1 MSQFITVDKRRYA
14 RAVAED
20 LQAHFGVRAFY
31 SKAMVSAAMQRV
43 DVAPYFACWMY
54 ALFCSNHEF
63 GEIEACGGLA
73 WGYDELRSQ
82 MADIL
87 HGLDEQKRGPPTEQF
102 WLALGALVIV
112 LFFVALFLLI

>member
-20 LQAHFGVRAFY
+20 LRVHFGPRAFY
-31 SKAMVSAAMQRV
+31 SKAMVSAAMGRV
-43 DVAPYFACWMY
+43 DVDPYFSCWMY
-54 ALFCSNHEF
+54 ALFCSAHAF
-63 GEIEACGGLA
+63 GEIESCCGLA

-87 HGLDEQKRGPPTEQF
+87 HGLDEQKRGPPREQF
-102 WLALGALVIV
+102 WLALAAFVIV
-112 LFFVALFLLI
+112 LFFASLLLLI